1 MARGSGG
8 LTAERLRDLAR
19 SGAEN
24 MLKQLRAEIIA
35 IERTFPEL
43 AIPQKRL
50 AVREALQKVRRRV
63 RTMRGKSSDSPRGA
77 EGAARLSVASLR
89 LSPEVHQRARPDG
102 AGAACC

>member
-1 MARGSGG
+1 MPRGSSG

-19 SGAEN
+19 SGAET

-43 AIPQKRL
+43 AIPQKRR

-63 RTMRGKSSDSPRGA
+63 RTMSAA
-77 EGAARLSVASLR
+77 ERKAVSERMRKYWAERRKAKAKVK
-89 LSPEVHQRARPDG
+89 
-102 AGAACC
+102 

>member
-19 SGAEN
+19 SGAET

-43 AIPQKRL
+43 AIPQKRR
-50 AVREALQKVRRRV
+50 AVREAFQKVRRRV
-63 RTMRGKSSDSPRGA
+63 RTMSAA
-77 EGAARLSVASLR
+77 ERKAVSERMRKYWAERRKAKAKVK
-89 LSPEVHQRARPDG
+89 
-102 AGAACC
+102 

>member
-1 MARGSGG
+1 MPRGSVG

-19 SGAEN
+19 SGAET

-43 AIPQKRL
+43 AIPQKRR

-63 RTMRGKSSDSPRGA
+63 RTMSAA
-77 EGAARLSVASLR
+77 ERKAVSERMRKYWAERRKAKAKVK
-89 LSPEVHQRARPDG
+89 
-102 AGAACC
+102 

>member
-1 MARGSGG
+1 VARGSGG

-43 AIPQKRL
+43 AIPQKRR
-50 AVREALQKVRRRV
+50 AVREAFQKVRRRV
-63 RTMRGKSSDSPRGA
+63 RTMSAA
-77 EGAARLSVASLR
+77 ERKAVSERMRKYWAERRKAKAKVK
-89 LSPEVHQRARPDG
+89 
-102 AGAACC
+102 

>member
-1 MARGSGG
+1 MPRGSGG

-43 AIPQKRL
+43 ALPQKRK
-50 AVREALQKVRRRV
+50 AVREAFQKVRRRV
-63 RTMRGKSSDSPRGA
+63 RTMSAA
-77 EGAARLSVASLR
+77 ERKAVSERMRKYWAERRKAKAKVK
-89 LSPEVHQRARPDG
+89 
-102 AGAACC
+102 

>member
-19 SGAEN
+19 SGADT

-43 AIPQKRL
+43 AIPQKRK

-63 RTMRGKSSDSPRGA
+63 RTMSAA
-77 EGAARLSVASLR
+77 ERKAVSERMRKYWAERRKAKAKVK
-89 LSPEVHQRARPDG
+89 
-102 AGAACC
+102 

>member
-43 AIPQKRL
+43 AIQQKRK

-63 RTMRGKSSDSPRGA
+63 RTMSAA
-77 EGAARLSVASLR
+77 ERKAVSERMRKYWAERRKARAKVK
-89 LSPEVHQRARPDG
+89 
-102 AGAACC
+102 

>member
-1 MARGSGG
+1 MPRGSRG

-19 SGAEN
+19 SGAET

-43 AIPQKRL
+43 AIPQKRR

-63 RTMRGKSSDSPRGA
+63 RTMTAA
-77 EGAARLSVASLR
+77 ERKAVSERMRKYWAERRKAKAKVK
-89 LSPEVHQRARPDG
+89 
-102 AGAACC
+102 

>member
-43 AIPQKRL
+43 AIPQKRR
-50 AVREALQKVRRRV
+50 AVREAFQKVRRRV
-63 RTMRGKSSDSPRGA
+63 RTMTAA
-77 EGAARLSVASLR
+77 ERKAVSERMRKYWAERRKAKAKVK
-89 LSPEVHQRARPDG
+89 
-102 AGAACC
+102 

>member
-43 AIPQKRL
+43 AIPEKRR

-63 RTMRGKSSDSPRGA
+63 RTMTAA
-77 EGAARLSVASLR
+77 ERKAVSERMRKYWAERRKAKAKVK
-89 LSPEVHQRARPDG
+89 
-102 AGAACC
+102 

>member
-43 AIPQKRL
+43 AIPQKRR

-63 RTMRGKSSDSPRGA
+63 RTMSAA
-77 EGAARLSVASLR
+77 ERKAVSERMRKYWAERRKAKAKVK
-89 LSPEVHQRARPDG
+89 
-102 AGAACC
+102 

>member
-24 MLKQLRAEIIA
+24 VLKQLRAEIIA

-43 AIPQKRL
+43 AIQQKRK

-63 RTMRGKSSDSPRGA
+63 RTMSAA
-77 EGAARLSVASLR
+77 ERKAVSERMRKYWAERRKAKAKVK
-89 LSPEVHQRARPDG
+89 
-102 AGAACC
+102 

>member
-1 MARGSGG
+1 MPRGSGG

-43 AIPQKRL
+43 AIPQKRK

-63 RTMRGKSSDSPRGA
+63 RTMTAA
-77 EGAARLSVASLR
+77 ERKAVSERMRKDWAERRKAKAKVK
-89 LSPEVHQRARPDG
+89 
-102 AGAACC
+102 

>member
-1 MARGSGG
+1 VARGSGG

-19 SGAEN
+19 SGADT

-43 AIPQKRL
+43 AIPQKRK

-63 RTMRGKSSDSPRGA
+63 RTMTAA
-77 EGAARLSVASLR
+77 ERKAVSERMRKYWAERRKAKAKVK
-89 LSPEVHQRARPDG
+89 
-102 AGAACC
+102 